1 MVLRYSKRL
10 DTWSTGTANVV
21 EQTTSLFLI
30 RNEEFLT
37 WKVNELQSPFP
48 TMNKRFRRIYISII
62 YIILFIPPIV
72 GHKLGNS
79 EVIIE
84 KFNIAGMNGLS
95 FSLIML
101 IIVVVCNPNF
111 SKF

>member
-21 EQTTSLFLI
+21 EETTSLFLL

-62 YIILFIPPIV
+62 YI
-72 GHKLGNS
+72 NS
-79 EVIIE
+79 
-84 KFNIAGMNGLS
+84 FYTSYCGA
-95 FSLIML
+95 
-101 IIVVVCNPNF
+101 
-111 SKF
+111 